1 MDFDLISAHEN
12 SKNHKNSILL
22 KKFVKQDINIL
33 CVSFQDIGLLYKFSA
48 SKPNF
53 IAPRALN
60 KFLNVTLLR
69 MALLATKLHMAKS
82 LN

>member
-12 SKNHKNSILL
+12 FKNHKNSILL
-22 KKFVKQDINIL
+22 KKFLKQNIKIL
-33 CVSFQDIGLLYKFSA
+33 CVIFQDIALIYRFSA

-53 IAPRALN
+53 IASTALN
-60 KFLNVTLLR
+60 KFLSVALLR
-69 MALLATKLHMAKS
+69 MALLATKLHMVKS